1 MLFKMSRAYVLQLL
15 INLEMNYIILD
26 VNIILSYQLLQR
38 SIVRFYDTL
47 HSEPPEVIKMSNIQI
62 KQAIN
67 ITIKSNGVS
76 SDESP
81 DNSFFS
87 LKGQGGI
94 L

>member
-1 MLFKMSRAYVLQLL
+1 MSQAYVLQLL
-15 INLEMNYIILD
+15 INLEIDYIILD
-26 VNIILSYQLLQR
+26 VNIILSYSFLQR
-38 SIVRFYDTL
+38 SIVHFYDTL
-47 HSEPPEVIKMSNIQI
+47 HSGPPEVIKMSNIQI
-62 KQAIN
+62 KQVIN
-67 ITIKSNGVS
+67 ITIKSKIKSNGVS

>member
-1 MLFKMSRAYVLQLL
+1 M
-15 INLEMNYIILD
+15 
-26 VNIILSYQLLQR
+26 
-38 SIVRFYDTL
+38 RFYDTL

-62 KQAIN
+62 KQVIN